1 MLSALELNGF
11 KSFADRTRFDFLPG
25 ITVVVGPNGSGKSN
39 VVDAIKWVLGSQSV
53 KSLRGKE
60 MTDVIFSGS
69 RSRRQAGAAE
79 ASLFFDNSK
88 RLLNHDAAE
97 VQITRRVYRSGEGEY
112 LINRQPCRLRDVR
125 DLLGTA
131 GGAASAYSIIE
142 QGKVDAVLQSSPK
155 ERRLL
160 FEEAAGVS
168 RFRVKR
174 EEAAKRLLR
183 VRENLLRLADIVGE
197 LDARLRTVRSQAGKA
212 QRYTELT
219 KRLEQLRTQ
228 LALEDW
234 RRQSERIDALQT
246 AVHDDR
252 DEAVGLQQRLTECD
266 ARIAEIDR
274 DAAALQQQLR
284 ESAAAETAVRER
296 LAQCESTRGSHLARI
311 DELDQEVQR
320 LARQLLTLTTRAGDS
335 QQLVIDTTAELKAA
349 ETLYAKLVDQV
360 DQRRYELEGAES
372 QHADVV
378 EKLAAERKTL
388 DQWTNEA
395 SRVRGESQLLL
406 ARLQSAEV
414 ELARLDDAAAPM
426 EQSRERLAADNK
438 RAAAAL
444 AELATALNTA
454 AEELHSAQTEL
465 ALDRSRL
472 TALHKRTADLEGRLT
487 GARERTIV
495 LEELERRLEGLT
507 SGAKEVLRRAREEPD
522 GPFRHVRGVVA
533 DLLHVDADSAPLVE
547 IALGDRANYLVVTE
561 TESLAPA
568 LAAEP
573 SSWPGRTSF
582 LRLDVPTPASAVDR
596 VDLTGEPGVMGRAD
610 TFVEAA
616 VELDSMVRRLLG
628 RHWLVDTLATALRL
642 AGGPGRGL
650 NFITVAGEALF
661 ADGTLTVGP
670 RQSIAGL
677 LSRRSELRALREKI
691 EEMERAAADDRRDCQ
706 RLEERIA
713 ACDAAVQEL
722 ARRHSAAV
730 HSHNETRLHAASVGD
745 KLEQIQQQLAD
756 IAAARAA
763 AAGQFAQ
770 LADERDRCDARVQE
784 LGALAAACQAAMA
797 EQTQRQTEW
806 ETLLTELR
814 QIVADERV
822 QLARSEQ
829 RLDGLKRQME
839 QLLRDHAERGS
850 LLDQTKSRAEECLAQ
865 KARLHQSTLELA
877 TELAELYRSKD
888 QYAAQAAEMAARHA
902 EQHRE
907 RVAAVTAGDAVR
919 SELQARQ
926 RQMQAVELELQQLTQ
941 QRAHMAQRIYEDYRI
956 DVAALAA
963 DPAAVSTL
971 AASKGKPP
979 ASRDMVEQEIR
990 ELRER
995 LQDAGPVNLESLTE
1009 LEALETRH
1017 GDLAGQYRDLEEA
1030 RSRLE
1035 QIVQQINAQSR
1046 QLFTAT
1052 VDDVR
1057 THFREIFAG
1066 LFAGGE
1072 ADILLEEDASG
1083 DVLECG
1089 VSIIARPPGKQP
1101 RSISLLSGGERT
1113 LTCVALLL
1121 AIFRSRPSPFCVLDE
1136 VDAALD
1142 EANIDRFVGV
1152 LKQFMESTQFIV
1164 ITHSKRTMTCSDT
1177 LYGVTMQ
1184 ESGVSKRVSV
1194 RFEDVSEDGHIRSQ
1208 TLRAA

>member
-1 MLSALELNGF
+1 MLTALELNGF
-11 KSFADRTRFDFLPG
+11 KSFADRTRFEFPSG

-60 MTDVIFSGS
+60 MTDVIFGGS

-79 ASLFFDNSK
+79 ASLLFDNSK

-97 VQITRRVYRSGEGEY
+97 VQLTRRVYRSGEGEY
-112 LINRQPCRLRDVR
+112 LINRQPCRLRDIR

-142 QGKVDAVLQSSPK
+142 QGKVDAVLQASPK

-168 RFRVKR
+168 RFRIKR

-197 LDARLRTVRSQAGKA
+197 LDGRLRTVRSQATKA
-212 QRYTELT
+212 QRYTDLS
-219 KRLEQLRTQ
+219 KRLEQLRTR

-234 RRQSERIDALQT
+234 RLFSVRIDKLQST
-246 AVHDDR
+246 ADAGQI
-252 DEAVGLQQRLTECD
+252 EIGQLQQQLAAHE
-266 ARIAEIDR
+266 ARIAEIDQNA
-274 DAAALQQQLR
+274 DMLQQQIR
-284 ESAAAETAVRER
+284 AATSAETAVRER

-335 QQLVIDTTAELKAA
+335 QQLVTDTTAELHTSESQYAA
-349 ETLYAKLVDQV
+349 LVEHV
-360 DQRRYELEGAES
+360 DQRQRELADAET
-372 QHADVV
+372 QHAGVA
-378 EKLAAERKTL
+378 EELAASRATL
-388 DQWTNEA
+388 EQWTSEA
-395 SRVRGESQLLL
+395 SQVRGEGQLLL
-406 ARLQSAEV
+406 ARLQSAEDA
-414 ELARLDDAAAPM
+414 LARLEEDAAPVDA
-426 EQSRERLAADNK
+426 SRERFRTESQ

-444 AELATALNTA
+444 AELASSLQVASQQLDA
-454 AEELHSAQTEL
+454 SQSEL

-472 TALHKRTADLEGRLT
+472 AALHKRAADLEGRLT

-507 SGAKEVLRRAREEPD
+507 SGAKEVLRRAHDEPD

-533 DLLHVDADSAPLVE
+533 DLLQVDADSAPLVE

-561 TESLAPA
+561 TKSLAPA

-573 SSWPGRTSF
+573 GSWPGRTSF

-596 VDLTGEPGVMGRAD
+596 VDLSAEPGVMGRAD
-610 TFVEAA
+610 TFVESTE
-616 VELDSMVRRLLG
+616 ELTPMVRRLLG

-642 AGGPGRGL
+642 AGGAGRGL
-650 NFITVAGEALF
+650 NFVTVAGEAVL

-677 LSRRSELRALREKI
+677 LSRRSELRALREQI
-691 EEMERAAADDRRDCQ
+691 EEMERAAADDRRECQ
-706 RLEERIA
+706 RLEERITA
-713 ACDAAVQEL
+713 SDAAVQEL
-722 ARRHSAAV
+722 ARRHNAAI
-730 HSHNETRLHAASVGD
+730 HAHGEARLHAASIGD
-745 KLEQIQQQLAD
+745 KLQQTEQRLTEIST
-756 IAAARAA
+756 ARAA
-763 AAGQFAQ
+763 ASEQVGSLAAERERCEARAQ
-770 LADERDRCDARVQE
+770 ELAD
-784 LGALAAACQAAMA
+784 LSAACQTAIVELTGRA
-797 EQTQRQTEW
+797 TEW
-806 ETLLTELR
+806 DTLLTELR

-822 QLARSEQ
+822 RLARSEQ

-839 QLLRDHAERGS
+839 QLLRDHAERDS
-850 LLDQTKSRAEECLAQ
+850 LLDQTRLRAEECKAQ
-865 KARLHQSTLELA
+865 KARLQQAALELA
-877 TELAELYRSKD
+877 TELAELYRTKD
-888 QYAAQAAEMAARHA
+888 LHATKAAELETKHA
-902 EQHRE
+902 ERHRE
-907 RVAAVTAGDAVR
+907 RVAAASAGDAVR
-919 SELQARQ
+919 GEMLQRQ
-926 RQMQAVELELQQLTQ
+926 RRMQSVELELQQLVQ
-941 QRAHMAQRIYEDYRI
+941 QRAAMAERIQDDYRI

-963 DPAAVSTL
+963 DPAARPIT
-971 AASKGKPP
+971 ADADGPP
-979 ASRDMVEQEIR
+979 PSRDSVEQEIR

-1017 GDLAGQYRDLEEA
+1017 GALSDQYRDLED
-1030 RSRLE
+1030 SRAKLE

-1046 QLFTAT
+1046 QIFTAT

-1057 THFREIFAG
+1057 THFQEIFSG

-1072 ADILLEEDASG
+1072 ADIVLEEDESG

-1152 LKQFMESTQFIV
+1152 LKQFMQSTQFIV

-1194 RFEDVSEDGHIRSQ
+1194 RFEDVSEDGHIRPSA
-1208 TLRAA
+1208 LRAA